1 MENQNDINHQGNN
14 NVKNDFRPN
23 VRRGRGGFNQRSRG
37 GRGMGRGRGRG
48 YSNTVR
54 RDQRGPR
61 NQNNQRNRGN
71 QNRRGG
77 SRGQMR
83 GMRRN
88 RRDYNING
96 RDNNRVRNNL

>member
-1 MENQNDINHQGNN
+1 MENQNEINQQGNPN
-14 NVKNDFRPN
+14 AKNDFRPN
-23 VRRGRGGFNQRSRG
+23 NRRGRGGFSQRSRG
-37 GRGMGRGRGRG
+37 GRGMGRGRG
-48 YSNTVR
+48 YTNPVR

-61 NQNNQRNRGN
+61 NQNRQGGNQRN

-77 SRGQMR
+77 FGGQSR

-88 RRDYNING
+88 RRDYNVNR